1 MPAIIAIALFLVGA
15 ILAIGATELLL
26 EGLVGLATGLRISAF
41 AISAVLSGF
50 EAENV
55 AVGLAAGSNGSGSTP
70 FAAIFDHTIFQ
81 VSGQTMNYGSDVAL
95 GTVFGGAIFLVC
107 VALGLGAL
115 MFPLEVRLP
124 RGFLILFAASPLLV
138 GLGLIAPVTP
148 RWVGGVLLATFII
161 AISYLVYA
169 SRHKQFLGSEEV
181 KEGQEKHRPLWLAL
195 AMTIGG
201 IVVIGIAG
209 ELVAQGAE
217 GIIASFGV
225 PVLLMSMI
233 VAPAAIE
240 IEEVFR
246 QAIPSRRGHHDVSAG
261 NLVGTLLYF
270 LLFNLGLIALL
281 TPVRVDP
288 LIRELDW
295 PFLIGITW
303 LATAFL
309 WRGRVGR
316 AAGLLLII
324 AYAAYIVLHV
334 ILR

>member
-1 MPAIIAIALFLVGA
+1 MSAIIAVALFLVGV
-15 ILAIGATELLL
+15 ILALGATELLL

-50 EAENV
+50 EAENI
-55 AVGLAAGSNGSGSTP
+55 AVGLAAGGNGSGSTP
-70 FAAIFDHTIFQ
+70 FASIFDHT
-81 VSGQTMNYGSDVAL
+81 MHYGSDVAL

-124 RGFLILFAASPLLV
+124 RGFLIVFAASPVLV

-148 RWVGGVLLATFII
+148 RWVGVVLLAAFIV

-169 SRHKQFLGSEEV
+169 SRHKQFLGSEEIT
-181 KEGQEKHRPLWLAL
+181 EGQERHQPLWLAL

-201 IVVIGIAG
+201 IVVIAIAG

-246 QAIPSRRGHHDVSAG
+246 QAIPSKRGHHDVSAG

-270 LLFNLGLIALL
+270 LLFNFGLIALL
-281 TPVRVDP
+281 TPVHVDP
-288 LIRELDW
+288 LVRELDW

-303 LATAFL
+303 LATVFL

-316 AAGLLLII
+316 GAGLLLII

-334 ILR
+334 VLR